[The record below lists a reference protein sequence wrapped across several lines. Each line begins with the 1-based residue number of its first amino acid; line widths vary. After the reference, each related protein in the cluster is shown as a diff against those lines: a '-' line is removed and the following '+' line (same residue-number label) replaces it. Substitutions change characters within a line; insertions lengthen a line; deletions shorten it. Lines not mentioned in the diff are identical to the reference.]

1 MQITRTIIFQHDKS
15 IMLIV
20 IRSSETPAGVF
31 SKEWNH
37 QKVTYSLY
45 NANDTESAF
54 YTDIWPNAIHCW
66 K

>member
-1 MQITRTIIFQHDKS
+1 
-15 IMLIV
+15 MLIV

-45 NANDTESAF
+45 NANDT
-54 YTDIWPNAIHCW
+54 
-66 K
+66 